1 MMQFAYTR
9 MNPLPPGIDAPDF
22 QLQLSS
28 NEIPQALRTLKSN
41 NIGSLINVSAIVINS
56 GKTTLRGKKIIAKC
70 RGCNHEKVFLLT
82 SGFDGVTL
90 PFLCQRSNDAG

>member
-1 MMQFAYTR
+1 MAYTSIHT
-9 MNPLPPGIDAPDF
+9 MPQGIEPPYF

-28 NEIPQALRTLKSN
+28 NEVPQALRTLKSS

-70 RGCNHEKVFLLT
+70 KGCGHTREYILT
-82 SGFDGVTL
+82 CGYEGVSL
-90 PFLCQRSNDAG
+90 PFICGKPREAG